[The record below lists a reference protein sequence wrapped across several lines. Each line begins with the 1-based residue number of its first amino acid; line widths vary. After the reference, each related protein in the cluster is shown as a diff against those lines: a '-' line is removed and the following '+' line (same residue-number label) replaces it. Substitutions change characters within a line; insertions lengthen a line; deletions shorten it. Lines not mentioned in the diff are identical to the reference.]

1 MKKVLVVDDEPGTR
15 MMLREFL
22 EARGC
27 TVIEAADGDES
38 LLIARC
44 EKPDCITM
52 DVQMERIEGDRAAAV
67 LRVDPGTCA
76 IPVILYTGVDTHR
89 VLSFMKLDE
98 KMRLV
103 KKPGNLDALWKAVEE
118 LTT

>member
-1 MKKVLVVDDEPGTR
+1 MRKVLVVDDEPGTR
-15 MMLREFL
+15 LMLREFL

-38 LLIARC
+38 LMIARA
-44 EKPDCITM
+44 EQPDCITM

-67 LRVDPGTCA
+67 LRVDPETCS
-76 IPVILYTGVDTHR
+76 IPVVVYTGVDTQR
-89 VLSFMKLDE
+89 VHSFMNLDE

-103 KKPGNLDALWKAVEE
+103 KKPGNLDAVWKAVEE
-118 LTT
+118 LTA